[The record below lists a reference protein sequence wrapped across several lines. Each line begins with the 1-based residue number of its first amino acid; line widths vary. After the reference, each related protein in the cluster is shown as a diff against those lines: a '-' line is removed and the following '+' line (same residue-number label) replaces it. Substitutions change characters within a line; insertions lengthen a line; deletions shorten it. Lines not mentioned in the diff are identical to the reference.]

1 MVILIVIIILFMLLV
16 ALSLCGAA
24 SHADD
29 EFERMFDEYMKEQEK
44 ENE

>member
-1 MVILIVIIILFMLLV
+1 MVILIGITILFMLVV

-29 EFERMFDEYMKEQEK
+29 EAERIFDEYMKEQEK
-44 ENE
+44 ANE